1 MGQYFTLKCINFYGI
16 GANGLIFRPKLFI
29 LRLENCGNLMFRSEK
44 NMQIKCGTAHRPFP
58 TELPK
63 NSRTL
68 KAVLNV
74 KEEECVIF
82 DSFNKSEKRD

>member
-1 MGQYFTLKCINFYGI
+1 
-16 GANGLIFRPKLFI
+16 
-29 LRLENCGNLMFRSEK
+29 MFRSEK

-74 KEEECVIF
+74 KEEYP
-82 DSFNKSEKRD
+82 NKKRTNNRINFPQTNLFMQILILPYHKQPKEETTWK